1 MPAATPTQEDSTA
14 DLGVGKEDGSDEEN
28 DGMFSPFMASAS
40 WKIS

>member
-1 MPAATPTQEDSTA
+1 MPEATQESA
-14 DLGVGKEDGSDEEN
+14 DLGVAKEDESDEEN